1 MGKAARHG
9 AGTPHRRAGGGRL
22 TFPGTRFPGFAR
34 MGPAAFACL
43 R

>member
-1 MGKAARHG
+1 MPPERRIAR
-9 AGTPHRRAGGGRL
+9 P

>member
-1 MGKAARHG
+1 MA
-9 AGTPHRRAGGGRL
+9 PERRAGGGRP
-22 TFPGTRFPGFAR
+22 TFPGFAR